1 MRLISAPLLA
11 VAVVSAG
18 ATPYCLLVLSL
29 QSCLAA
35 FVKPAKLLEDV
46 LVLTFL
52 AQASAI
58 PLSHGVAAYLLPA
71 PLFKLST
78 MLLQVLSRLSL
89 FLLDE
94 VFDFLLFLLS

>member
-58 PLSHGVAAYLLPA
+58 PLSYGVAAYLPPA
-71 PLFKLST
+71 PPFKLST
-78 MLLQVLSRLSL
+78 MLQVLSRLSL